1 MNELEDITLN
11 GYSKERLEVMEDRF
25 ENYFSLPFE
34 TEELPDFLVDMKA
47 VSYFQKRDKLLEE
60 RFSLLMCLPHL
71 PVPDFAKQ
79 VQLLEENINFKLWKV
94 AAEVYNQDIED
105 FLSESEYGLTFLW
118 IKDPDGAVFELP
130 KTSQQRMKV
139 SSMKNN
145 EIHCLWIELEECVK
159 VVWK

>member
-1 MNELEDITLN
+1 MNEAEDIMDN
-11 GYSKERLEVMEDRF
+11 GYSKERLEAMEDRF

-34 TEELPDFLVDMKA
+34 TEELPDFLVDMKT

-60 RFSLLMCLPHL
+60 RFSLLMCLPYL

-79 VQLLEENINFKLWKV
+79 VQLLEENITFKLWKV
-94 AAEVYNQDIED
+94 TAEVYNQDIED
-105 FLSESEYGLTFLW
+105 FLSEFEYGLTFFW

-130 KTSQQRMKV
+130 KTSQQRIKF
-139 SSMKNN
+139 SSMNNN
-145 EIHCLWIELEECVK
+145 EIHCFRIELEECVK